1 MGDVLS
7 EIEETNED
15 QALEAEQLAVE
26 APPDQEIAAEN
37 RAAEEVPPESAHR
50 LQPKLEA
57 ESDPSPDS
65 SPSQDKNQRM
75 VNYGALSE
83 ERGKRKELESKL
95 AQMEGRFQ
103 EFMERAA
110 PKEPEAT
117 IPEFDEDPAEHL
129 RMTQEMTQRTVQSL
143 AEQQA
148 QEVEQ
153 RYQRQQIDA
162 FAGRLRESE
171 ADFAKTNPSYE
182 EAVNF
187 LRESRKAEYKMLGWQ
202 EHEVESKLI
211 EETIMLGIDAEQ
223 RGISPAQRF
232 YDIAKGRGFQSK
244 AGSPVSNLQQVKDN
258 QGTTSL
264 GSNGVSPRRATL
276 ADLADMNDD
285 EFDKATDGDN
295 WKRLLS

>member
-26 APPDQEIAAEN
+26 APTDQEIAAEN
-37 RAAEEVPPESAHR
+37 RGAEEVPPESAHR
-50 LQPKLEA
+50 LQPESET

-153 RYQRQQIDA
+153 KYQRQQIDA

-171 ADFAKTNPSYE
+171 ADFVKRNPSYE

>member
-26 APPDQEIAAEN
+26 EPTDQEIAAEN

-50 LQPKLEA
+50 LQTELEA
-57 ESDPSPDS
+57 ESDLSSDS

-129 RMTQEMTQRTVQSL
+129 RMSQEVTQRTVQSL

-162 FAGRLRESE
+162 FAGRLKESE
-171 ADFAKTNPSYE
+171 ADFAKANPSYE
-182 EAVNF
+182 DAASF
-187 LRESRKAEYKMLGWQ
+187 LRDSRKAEYKMLGWQ

-211 EETIMLGIDAEQ
+211 EETIMLGIDAER

-232 YDIAKGRGFQSK
+232 YDIAKGRGFQPK

-264 GSNGVSPRRATL
+264 GSNGASPRRATL

>member
-26 APPDQEIAAEN
+26 EPTDQEIAAEN

-50 LQPKLEA
+50 LQTELEA
-57 ESDPSPDS
+57 ESDLSSDS

-129 RMTQEMTQRTVQSL
+129 RMSQEVTQRTVQSL

-162 FAGRLRESE
+162 FAGRLKESE
-171 ADFAKTNPSYE
+171 ADFAKANPSYE
-182 EAVNF
+182 DAASF
-187 LRESRKAEYKMLGWQ
+187 LRDSRKAEYKMLGWQ

-211 EETIMLGIDAEQ
+211 EETIMLGIDAER

-232 YDIAKGRGFQSK
+232 YDIAKGRGFQPK

>member
-26 APPDQEIAAEN
+26 EPTDQEIAAEN

-50 LQPKLEA
+50 LQTELEA
-57 ESDPSPDS
+57 ESDLSSDS

-129 RMTQEMTQRTVQSL
+129 RMSQEVTQRTVQSL

-162 FAGRLRESE
+162 FAGRLKQSE
-171 ADFAKTNPSYE
+171 ADFAKANPSYE
-182 EAVNF
+182 DAASF
-187 LRESRKAEYKMLGWQ
+187 LRDSRKAEYKMLGWQ

-211 EETIMLGIDAEQ
+211 EETIMLGIDAER

-232 YDIAKGRGFQSK
+232 YDIAKGRGFQPK